1 MALITLEVDK
11 SVSSFFN
18 DIPAMKEIINLS
30 SIRSLI
36 LFKTSSALLGFIV
49 KKITSESLQRSS
61 IV

>member
-11 SVSSFFN
+11 SVSIFFN
-18 DIPAMKEIINLS
+18 AMPAMKEIINLS

-49 KKITSESLQRSS
+49 KKITSEFLQRSS